1 MRLFN
6 IRSIFILII
15 FVLSIALYFFTEAR
29 YATLLMVLLLVIILL
44 ALITAKLT
52 GRNLSVSLKMPVQGR
67 QGEPSHVSVRVKNNS
82 ALPVFLC
89 SIKTVMTNLLTD
101 EKDEA
106 IYHLSIGRKKTD
118 AVDFAVTEKRCGCVT
133 IDVDAVRVSDPLG
146 IINIKPKTLEIED
159 AKGHIYYMPKAAET
173 LIPAESFASYDME
186 SYKYSPL
193 KSGNDP
199 SEIFDIREYEQNDSM
214 KAIHWKLTGKMDTPM
229 VKEFGLPVE
238 NKLMV
243 IVDKAKAN
251 ATAEDIEADTEDDI
265 LRARVDVAAEICKL
279 SHHGGNSSNTR
290 AFLNAV
296 NAVYYYYNYCEDSP
310 SRYSPA
316 GTWSYGPTQSAKQI
330 GNVASVRYNG
340 DITYGVYDDVITQE
354 LERNYTTNTIYL
366 YDPDDP
372 EKLRGILTQD
382 FNRAT
387 TKYIDQ
393 RAYGDY
399 DFSTTK
405 RENSYVEDGWFIGN
419 GDTQYYYRNNE
430 PVTGWLVDGDAKYY
444 MDPDTGKKETG
455 WLTVGSDTYFFDEY
469 GRMQTGFVKVGTAVH
484 HFDDEGRQ
492 TKTGWALI
500 DGNRYYFGAYNK
512 MAQGVYTIDG
522 KKYLFDRNTG
532 IMQIGVV
539 RQGSSLYFTDD
550 SGVLYPAGWTDYNG
564 SRYYLDS
571 NGRASTGWNKV
582 SGNWYLMGSDGV
594 MLTGW
599 QRAGGIWYYLDDGG
613 VMQTG
618 WQQFGGRMY
627 YLSGSGAMQTG
638 WQKIDGAW
646 YYMNGSGVMQTGW
659 QKIDGKWY
667 YMNAGGAMQT
677 GWQRIGSV
685 WYYMND
691 SGVMQTGWQLI
702 GGKWYYFKSSGA
714 WVR

>member
-133 IDVDAVRVSDPLG
+133 IHVDAVRVSDPLG

-251 ATAEDIEADTEDDI
+251 ATAEDIEADTDFVSSLSFTLLKRQINHTIGWYDYLEDEFEYYRIDDETSYWSAMKELICCPFRNDDTSAAAHFIESVSNKDYSSYIYVTSEGRDI
-265 LRARVDVAAEICKL
+265 ER
-279 SHHGGNSSNTR
+279 
-290 AFLNAV
+290 
-296 NAVYYYYNYCEDSP
+296 
-310 SRYSPA
+310 
-316 GTWSYGPTQSAKQI
+316 
-330 GNVASVRYNG
+330 
-340 DITYGVYDDVITQE
+340 
-354 LERNYTTNTIYL
+354 LERYGAVSL
-366 YDPDDP
+366 YDP
-372 EKLRGILTQD
+372 KD
-382 FNRAT
+382 FR
-387 TKYIDQ
+387 
-393 RAYGDY
+393 
-399 DFSTTK
+399 
-405 RENSYVEDGWFIGN
+405 
-419 GDTQYYYRNNE
+419 
-430 PVTGWLVDGDAKYY
+430 
-444 MDPDTGKKETG
+444 
-455 WLTVGSDTYFFDEY
+455 
-469 GRMQTGFVKVGTAVH
+469 
-484 HFDDEGRQ
+484 
-492 TKTGWALI
+492 
-500 DGNRYYFGAYNK
+500 
-512 MAQGVYTIDG
+512 
-522 KKYLFDRNTG
+522 
-532 IMQIGVV
+532 
-539 RQGSSLYFTDD
+539 
-550 SGVLYPAGWTDYNG
+550 
-564 SRYYLDS
+564 
-571 NGRASTGWNKV
+571 
-582 SGNWYLMGSDGV
+582 
-594 MLTGW
+594 
-599 QRAGGIWYYLDDGG
+599 
-613 VMQTG
+613 
-618 WQQFGGRMY
+618 
-627 YLSGSGAMQTG
+627 
-638 WQKIDGAW
+638 
-646 YYMNGSGVMQTGW
+646 
-659 QKIDGKWY
+659 
-667 YMNAGGAMQT
+667 
-677 GWQRIGSV
+677 
-685 WYYMND
+685 
-691 SGVMQTGWQLI
+691 
-702 GGKWYYFKSSGA
+702 
-714 WVR
+714 